1 MKIAEI
7 REIATNELAERIQTE
22 VANYNQMVLNH
33 SISPLEN
40 PAQIKKLRRTIVVVS
55 NKMDKTITVAAKFKE
70 KHPIYGKFVSKTKK
84 YHAHDEKNECQIGD
98 TVRIMETRPLSKT
111 KRWRLIEIIER
122 AK

>member
-40 PAQIKKLRRTIVVVS
+40 PAQIKKLRRTLARMKAELRQREL
-55 NKMDKTITVAAKFKE
+55 NK
-70 KHPIYGKFVSKTKK
+70 
-84 YHAHDEKNECQIGD
+84 
-98 TVRIMETRPLSKT
+98 
-111 KRWRLIEIIER
+111 
-122 AK
+122 

>member
-40 PAQIKKLRRTIVVVS
+40 PAQIKKLRRTIARM
-55 NKMDKTITVAAKFKE
+55 KAE
-70 KHPIYGKFVSKTKK
+70 LR
-84 YHAHDEKNECQIGD
+84 Q
-98 TVRIMETRPLSKT
+98 R
-111 KRWRLIEIIER
+111 
-122 AK
+122 

>member
-40 PAQIKKLRRTIVVVS
+40 PAQIKELRRTIARM
-55 NKMDKTITVAAKFKE
+55 KDYM
-70 KHPIYGKFVSKTKK
+70 K
-84 YHAHDEKNECQIGD
+84 Y
-98 TVRIMETRPLSKT
+98 
-111 KRWRLIEIIER
+111 
-122 AK
+122 

>member
-40 PAQIKKLRRTIVVVS
+40 PAQIKKLRRTIARMKAELRS
-55 NKMDKTITVAAKFKE
+55 
-70 KHPIYGKFVSKTKK
+70 
-84 YHAHDEKNECQIGD
+84 
-98 TVRIMETRPLSKT
+98 
-111 KRWRLIEIIER
+111 ER
-122 AK
+122 T

>member
-40 PAQIKKLRRTIVVVS
+40 PAQIKKLRRTNCAYES
-55 NKMDKTITVAAKFKE
+55 
-70 KHPIYGKFVSKTKK
+70 
-84 YHAHDEKNECQIGD
+84 
-98 TVRIMETRPLSKT
+98 RIAS
-111 KRWRLIEIIER
+111 ER
-122 AK
+122 T

>member
-40 PAQIKKLRRTIVVVS
+40 PAQIKKLRRTIARMKAELRQREL
-55 NKMDKTITVAAKFKE
+55 NK
-70 KHPIYGKFVSKTKK
+70 
-84 YHAHDEKNECQIGD
+84 Q
-98 TVRIMETRPLSKT
+98 
-111 KRWRLIEIIER
+111 
-122 AK
+122 